1 MSAADDPALLA
12 LLCAALAPVP
22 GVRAIV
28 LGGSRARGTATPDS
42 DYDIGLYYEPE
53 VPIDTKAL
61 GQVTSILDDAGAIV
75 TELGFWGPWING
87 GGWLLMGGRR
97 VDLLYRDLG
106 RVRAVAEACRAGQ
119 VETHYQPGHPHGFV
133 SAIYLGEAATCRVL
147 RDLHGVLAPIK
158 QAATPYPAA
167 LAAALIRS
175 FAWEVDFALEIAD
188 KAIPKR
194 DVNYIAGCAFRAVA
208 CLCQVLFA
216 LNGEYLLN
224 EKGAVAL
231 ADGFACRPEY
241 FAERVRAAYA
251 ALGDGRF
258 EDGLGELRSLAR
270 ETEALTANRAPGS
283 SA

>member
-1 MSAADDPALLA
+1 
-12 LLCAALAPVP
+12 VP

-87 GGWLLMGGRR
+87 GGWLIMGGRR

-106 RVRAVAEACRAGQ
+106 RVRAVAEDCRAGRI
-119 VETHYQPGHPHGFV
+119 ETHYQPGHPHGFV
-133 SAIYLGEAATCRVL
+133 SASYLGEVATCHML

-167 LAAALIRS
+167 LAAAMIRS
-175 FAWEVDFALEIAD
+175 FAWEVDFALEIAQ
-188 KAIPKR
+188 KAVPKR

-241 FAERVRAAYA
+241 FAERVQAAYA
-251 ALGDGRF
+251 ALGEGRF

-270 ETEALTANRAPGS
+270 ETEALMASQFPG
-283 SA
+283 